1 MEQLLVT
8 VEDVKNE
15 LDVSIADELHIQP
28 RQADRWIM
36 RQQQVILNYI
46 ALSVGGTEQA
56 AQLLGDSSSVDVV
69 RKALIEQIGYVARNN
84 FVQADLVMNL
94 DGQTVAPTIAPL
106 AHQMLLNAGL
116 LRKTE

>member
-15 LDVSIADELHIQP
+15 LDVSIADELDIQP

-56 AQLLGDSSSVDVV
+56 APGANRANRLRCAQQLCSGGPCNEPGRSSRRAYNRS
-69 RKALIEQIGYVARNN
+69 ACAS
-84 FVQADLVMNL
+84 
-94 DGQTVAPTIAPL
+94 
-106 AHQMLLNAGL
+106 NAVKRG
-116 LRKTE
+116 TAA